1 MGIVTTQMKD
11 LHGLT
16 LDESLLAM
24 YVVGRSAP
32 LFLMFER
39 LDDEG
44 KIRRAQMVTNGYI
57 T

>member
-44 KIRRAQMVTNGYI
+44 KIRMAQMVTNGYI